1 MSLDRETLRQFT
13 PFDTLSEEYLDKVLE
28 KVEQQSLARSTLI
41 FKRGKTLSTQYY
53 LVSGR
58 VDLIDAQFAG
68 TSLEAGTDRAKAPLV
83 DQSPTQ
89 VSAVAKSDVELLLVE
104 SDFLDLVMA
113 WSQSG
118 DHPEGGASDDEE
130 GHDWM
135 SCLLESALFT
145 RVPPSHIQQL
155 FVRFKELSVAAHERI
170 LKEGEPGDYFYVL
183 ESGRAEV
190 TDKNGEHLARLGPG
204 DYFGEEALV
213 GNTTRNANV
222 RMLTHGR
229 LMQLGKEDFT
239 VLLQEP
245 VLRSISSERWA
256 EEQQSLGTYELLDV
270 RLAVE
275 RHFGKVPDS
284 RSLPLGQLRAALP
297 ELSEQTVYVVADDA
311 GRRSYVAVQLLVQAG
326 LEAVLLEGTAQ
337 LHNQPAA

>member
-1 MSLDRETLRQFT
+1 MSVDRDTLRHFT

-28 KVEQQSLARSTLI
+28 KVEQQSLARGTFI
-41 FKRGKTLSTQYY
+41 FKRGKALSTQYY
-53 LVSGR
+53 LISGR
-58 VDLIDAQFAG
+58 VDLIDAQFES
-68 TSLEAGTDRAKAPLV
+68 TSLEAGTERAKAPMV

-118 DHPEGGASDDEE
+118 DHPEGTDSEE
-130 GHDWM
+130 DGHDWM

-155 FVRFKELSVAAHERI
+155 FVRFQELSVEPDERI

-190 TDKNGEHLARLGPG
+190 TDKNGRHLAELGPG

-213 GNTTRNANV
+213 GDTTRNANV
-222 RMLTHGR
+222 KMLTGGR

-245 VLRSISSERWA
+245 VMHSIASEQWA
-256 EEQQSLGTYELLDV
+256 EEQQKLGTFELLDV

-275 RHFGKVPDS
+275 RRFGKVPES
-284 RSLPLGQLRAALP
+284 RSVPLGQLRATLP
-297 ELSEQTVYVVADDA
+297 ELSAKTTYVVADDA
-311 GRRSYVAVQLLVQAG
+311 GRRSSVAVQLLVQAG
-326 LEAVLLEGTAQ
+326 LEAVLLEGAAQ
-337 LHNQPAA
+337 LHSKPGA